1 MNMDQ
6 EGMLEHKQLSEP
18 AVTSSIFPIQKSN
31 KPIMRTEAIE
41 TRLADV
47 RNSGM
52 KLSRIAIESKV
63 PKSDLE
69 AWINGKKSQETARAL
84 SSWFVDIDEEIE
96 KLNGDFF
103 MTPLAEKFINAYERA
118 REPKGSDG
126 TRGVVL
132 IYGASGTGKSATG
145 KWVSRMDNNVVYVQA
160 DGERRTWTGLLNGVV
175 ESMGYHGRAAIGEKL
190 SEFILRQ
197 IEPGGLLIFDHAQ
210 LISVG
215 VMEQFLVFPD
225 EHQIALAFI
234 GNTKGYRSF
243 VNKKLAHITSRMR
256 GSIIFVESPGEDDID
271 ALMEARDVGGRKE
284 REFCLMIGMQDG
296 GLRYLDNTIFEAR
309 KIAHASG
316 TKKLD
321 LKLLK
326 LGAANAGCW
335 GS

>member
-6 EGMLEHKQLSEP
+6 EGILEHKQSGGAIAP
-18 AVTSSIFPIQKSN
+18 SSIFSVHRDK
-31 KPIMRTEAIE
+31 KPVMRTEAIE

-52 KLSRIAIESKV
+52 NLSRIAIESEV
-63 PKSDLE
+63 PKDDLE
-69 AWINGKKSQETARAL
+69 AWIAGKRSTETTRAL
-84 SSWFVDIDEEIE
+84 SSWFADIDEEIE

-103 MTPLAEKFINAYERA
+103 MSPLAEQFINAFERA

-126 TRGVVL
+126 TRGVAM

-145 KWVSRMDNNVVYVQA
+145 KWVARMDDNVVYVQA
-160 DGERRTWTGLLNGVV
+160 DGERRTWTGLLLGAV
-175 ESMGYHGRAAIGEKL
+175 ESMSYGGFPASGEKL
-190 SEFILRQ
+190 REFILRK
-197 IEPGGLLIFDHAQ
+197 IAPGGLLIFDHAQ

-234 GNTKGYRSF
+234 GNTKGYKSF
-243 VNKKLAHITSRMR
+243 KNAKLAHISSRIR
-256 GSIIFVESPGEDDID
+256 GSIVFVEIPGEGDID
-271 ALMEARDVGGRKE
+271 ALMEARGVGGRKE

-296 GLRYLDNTIFEAR
+296 GLRYLDNAIFEAR

-316 TKKLD
+316 TQKLD